1 MPADM
6 NKAFWRA
13 TLDFTKDQSKLDSI
27 LSGLDNV
34 QSSAYSS

>member
-1 MPADM
+1 M

-27 LSGLDNV
+27 LANLDNV
-34 QSSAYSS
+34 QKSSYKK